1 MSSLSFKNQKY
12 TKEEILQALKDIDK
26 GQYKFSCKDA
36 KATKYV
42 LSYENKEY
50 AIKQVCECL
59 SLNRGIKISPQD
71 HCDNEILRK
80 RFIKMGFTIVAK
92 YLNSSSQNNSNEE
105 QEPSKQP
112 LNQILYGPPGTGKTY
127 DTIRYAVAAI
137 ENKSYDEIKKEDYIE
152 VKKRYDDYKIN
163 GRIEFVTF
171 HQSYSYEEF
180 IEGIKPNVNSDDIL
194 KYQKQDGIL
203 KKISNDALFSRLSI
217 VDDSMK
223 KILDFEELKENF
235 IQKNNVGTIL
245 KTKAQEAQFQIVNYT
260 DSSIRIRPSNGKTA
274 YSIFYRYVSKLLES
288 NVSERINIKN
298 VIPEVKGLSSYYM
311 AIVEEFRNIK
321 GQEQSLQFK
330 HVEVASVPEEVKL
343 KLVDE
348 YYNKNIELKN
358 IENSDNYVLIIDEI
372 NRGNISKIFGEL
384 ITLIEDDKRETM
396 TVTLPYSQDPFT
408 VPKNLYI
415 IGTMNTADKSLALL
429 DVALR
434 RRFEFKPMYPKYE
447 ILDKNGQNQVHYSG
461 FLNKLNEKIFAKK
474 KTADYLIGHSY
485 FMDKN
490 GKTPQLKDILNNCVI
505 PLLMEYF
512 NGKIDEV
519 KTLIRAVDSKIEFDP
534 NFAFESEN
542 EYYLQVKT
550 VSNEW

>member
-127 DTIRYAVAAI
+127 DTIRCAVAAI

-152 VKKRYDDYKIN
+152 VKKRYDGYKIN

-180 IEGIKPNVNSDDIL
+180 IEGIKPEIQAESVDLKYLLKDGVFKKICGISSSLSFFEDAKFEEAYNNFIKKYIDQEKIIL
-194 KYQKQDGIL
+194 KTPSGANFAVRINKNFSLTIITGKNLDQETSGSITKEQIKYQTYTSIGRKGYLDGVTEYL
-203 KKISNDALFSRLSI
+203 CNEFHLDKK
-217 VDDSMK
+217 K
-223 KILDFEELKENF
+223 
-235 IQKNNVGTIL
+235 QKNNDL
-245 KTKAQEAQFQIVNYT
+245 
-260 DSSIRIRPSNGKTA
+260 
-274 YSIFYRYVSKLLES
+274 
-288 NVSERINIKN
+288 
-298 VIPEVKGLSSYYM
+298 
-311 AIVEEFRNIK
+311 
-321 GQEQSLQFK
+321 
-330 HVEVASVPEEVKL
+330 
-343 KLVDE
+343 
-348 YYNKNIELKN
+348 
-358 IENSDNYVLIIDEI
+358 NYVLIIDEI

-434 RRFEFKPMYPKYE
+434 RRFEFKPMYPKYYPE
-447 ILDKNGQNQVHYSG
+447 VNYANKAYSNVLKAINDAILAKN
-461 FLNKLNEKIFAKK
+461 KP
-474 KTADYLIGHSY
+474 ADYLIGHSY
-485 FMDKN
+485 FM
-490 GKTPQLKDILNNCVI
+490 GKADLKDIFNNKVI

-512 NGKIDEV
+512 NNKREEVEGLLNVLNDEKV
-519 KTLIRAVDSKIEFDP
+519 CELKFGGNSK
-534 NFAFESEN
+534 
-542 EYYLQVKT
+542 YYLEVVEATVK
-550 VSNEW
+550 ELQKE